1 MNAASQDPGPAAM
14 RASRAWRPVRAVVDA
29 LGTAVFATVFVAI
42 NLQVF
47 MRYAV
52 QQPVSW
58 SEEFPTLAFT
68 IAVLWAAALMLKAS
82 DHILFELLTDL
93 MPPRLRL
100 AVGAVAAL
108 AVAGL
113 FAAAL
118 PAILDFA
125 LYMKA
130 LRSPIL
136 RIRYDYVYVFFPFFI
151 GALVL
156 RSLFDAW
163 CGLRG
168 IARIRP
174 GA

>member
-1 MNAASQDPGPAAM
+1 
-14 RASRAWRPVRAVVDA
+14 
-29 LGTAVFATVFVAI
+29 
-42 NLQVF
+42 
-47 MRYAV
+47 
-52 QQPVSW
+52 
-58 SEEFPTLAFT
+58 
-68 IAVLWAAALMLKAS
+68 
-82 DHILFELLTDL
+82 
-93 MPPRLRL
+93 
-100 AVGAVAAL
+100 
-108 AVAGL
+108 
-113 FAAAL
+113 
-118 PAILDFA
+118 
-125 LYMKA
+125 MKA

>member
-1 MNAASQDPGPAAM
+1 MTRGA
-14 RASRAWRPVRAVVDA
+14 RALRPVRAVVDA

-47 MRYAV
+47 MRYAM

-68 IAVLWAAALMLKAS
+68 IAVLWAAALMLKAG

-93 MPPRLRL
+93 MPARLRL
-100 AVGAVAAL
+100 AVGALAAL

-118 PAILDFA
+118 PAILDLA

-136 RIRYDYVYVFFPFFI
+136 RIRYDYVYVFFPFFVF
-151 GALVL
+151 ALVL

-163 CGLRG
+163 SGLRG
-168 IARIRP
+168 LARSGP
-174 GA
+174 DA

>member
-1 MNAASQDPGPAAM
+1 MTAAPQGTEPAAA

-47 MRYAV
+47 MRYAM

-68 IAVLWAAALMLKAS
+68 VAVLWAAALMLKAG

-93 MPPRLRL
+93 MPARLRL
-100 AVGAVAAL
+100 AVGALAAL

-118 PAILDFA
+118 PAILDLA

-136 RIRYDYVYVFFPFFI
+136 RIRYDYVYVFFPFFV

-156 RSLFDAW
+156 RGLYDAW
-163 CGLRG
+163 RGLRDL
-168 IARIRP
+168 ARAEP

>member
-1 MNAASQDPGPAAM
+1 MNAASQDPGPAA
-14 RASRAWRPVRAVVDA
+14 ARAWRPVGAVVDA

-82 DHILFELLTDL
+82 DHILFELVTDL
-93 MPPRLRL
+93 MPPAARL
-100 AVGAVAAL
+100 AVGAAAGLAVACIFAL
-108 AVAGL
+108 AV
-113 FAAAL
+113 

-136 RIRYDYVYVFFPFFI
+136 RIRYDYVYVFFPFFVA
-151 GALVL
+151 ALVVRGLAGAWIDL
-156 RSLFDAW
+156 RRLA
-163 CGLRG
+163 RG
-168 IARIRP
+168 EHRA
-174 GA
+174 